1 MPSTSRAVTDASAP
15 AVSATATRIFA
26 GPSRYY
32 QGPRAL
38 DVLSRLTAAFPG
50 PAALVTDEPVAQL
63 LSERIAAMPWD
74 CPPLLLRTGAE
85 VTYAAVSELE
95 HTCSDRDIGVVVG
108 LGGGKVLDTAK
119 ALATRLGVPVI
130 TAPTIAS
137 NDSPTSSA
145 IAMYDA
151 DHHLIAVD
159 MMAANP
165 IAVVVDTGLLAQA
178 PRRFLRSGI
187 GDAIAKV
194 FEANGCMLGTGL
206 TPLGTRPL
214 MTGAA
219 IGAECYR
226 VLREDSLTALADP
239 AQAQPSDAFERVVE
253 AVVLMSGLAFENGGL
268 SLAHALTRG
277 LMRVDG
283 ARDLLHGYH
292 VAWGALVQL
301 AAEGRDEE
309 ELHDLAG
316 FLSDVGLPTCSSE
329 LGLREPWPTEHE
341 VIADFTMTA
350 PHILNL
356 PVNVDRSS
364 LITAIRRVDDLAARK
379 AR

>member
-1 MPSTSRAVTDASAP
+1 MPSTSRAVADGTAP
-15 AVSATATRIFA
+15 AVMTASTRIFA
-26 GPSRYY
+26 CPSRYY
-32 QGPRAL
+32 QGPGAL
-38 DVLSRLTAAFPG
+38 DLLGHLTAQFSG
-50 PAALVTDEPVAQL
+50 PAALVTDESVAEL
-63 LSERIAAMPWD
+63 LADRIAAVPWA
-74 CPPLLLRTGAE
+74 CTPLLLMSGAE
-85 VTYAAVSELE
+85 VTYEAVTHLE
-95 HTCSDRDIGVVVG
+95 RTCSDGQIGVVVG

-119 ALATRLGVPVI
+119 ALAVRLGVPVI

-159 MMAANP
+159 MMSANP
-165 IAVVVDTGLLAQA
+165 IAVVVDTGLLARA

-194 FEANGCMLGTGL
+194 FEAEGCMRGTGL

-226 VLREDSLTALADP
+226 VLREDSLTALSEPVQD
-239 AQAQPSDAFERVVE
+239 QPSDAFERVVE

-277 LMRVDG
+277 LMRVAG
-283 ARDLLHGYH
+283 ARELLHGFH

-301 AAEGRDEE
+301 AVEERGEE
-309 ELHDLAG
+309 ELYDLAA
-316 FLSDVGLPTCSSE
+316 FLRDVGLPTCSSE
-329 LGLREPWPTEHE
+329 LGLTPPWPDEHE
-341 VIADFTMTA
+341 VIAEFALTA

-356 PVNVDRSS
+356 PVSVDRKAVVD
-364 LITAIRRVDDLAARK
+364 AISRVDDIAART